1 MLHIDN
7 KLVRIQEAEIRY
19 PRPLLLW
26 GPGDIQ
32 PPLISNYSIYQPFL
46 PMFTCMI
53 PDVARL
59 HSVHARL
66 ARIAHWATVPLGM

>member
-1 MLHIDN
+1 MLGIDN

-32 PPLISNYSIYQPFL
+32 PPLIPNYSVNQPFTL
-46 PMFTCMI
+46 VFITYAC
-53 PDVARL
+53 VA
-59 HSVHARL
+59 
-66 ARIAHWATVPLGM
+66 

>member
-1 MLHIDN
+1 MLGIDN

-32 PPLISNYSIYQPFL
+32 PPLISNYSINQPFTL
-46 PMFTCMI
+46 VLATYAC
-53 PDVARL
+53 VA
-59 HSVHARL
+59 
-66 ARIAHWATVPLGM
+66 

>member
-32 PPLISNYSIYQPFL
+32 PPLISNYSIYQPFFPVL
-46 PMFTCMI
+46 SCLTL
-53 PDVARL
+53 RL
-59 HSVHARL
+59 RYCTSVHARL